1 MTNQGTRFM
10 TLLIFGAVFASGIL
24 IGAALDRT
32 ERGGDRVPEET
43 PEQEGGERGPRPRIV
58 DQVGLSEAQKF
69 LVDSIVDAGGTEL
82 RARQDHYEEEYRRE
96 RREVVA
102 QIREDII
109 SVLTPEQGQQY
120 RELLAARDSAR
131 AESRRRQESED
142 GERQE

>member
-10 TLLIFGAVFASGIL
+10 TLLVFGAVFASGLL

-32 ERGGDRVPEET
+32 DGGGDRTPEET
-43 PEQEGGERGPRPRIV
+43 SREEGGERGPRPRIV
-58 DQVGLSEAQKF
+58 DQVGLSEAQEF
-69 LVDSIVDAGGTEL
+69 LVDSIIDVAGIQL
-82 RARQDHYEEEYRRE
+82 RARQDYHEEEYRRE

-109 SVLTPEQGQQY
+109 AVLTPEQGRQY

-142 GERQE
+142 GERRE